1 MNNNLKILIVEDDEC
16 SRKLLNILV
25 KRVSSNISNVV
36 NGIEAVEECYKQK
49 DLDLILMDIQ
59 MPKMNGLEA
68 TRKIREFNQSVIII
82 AQTAFAL
89 EGDKEKAIDAGCNDY
104 ITKPIRSD
112 DLISKIHK
120 YFE

>member
-89 EGDKEKAIDAGCNDY
+89 EGDKEKAIDSGCNDY